1 MRRDLTA
8 VLGTAGLQD
17 RAAGAGAVMKLV
29 ESKDG
34 RVTVIELDPTKWH
47 WVIVSRGFDHT
58 KLRRRD
64 GLIIIKEPD
73 ESIEIIEGAERIQL
87 PAREPR

>member
-1 MRRDLTA
+1 MRTPLLRMKGRTRRH
-8 VLGTAGLQD
+8 D
-17 RAAGAGAVMKLV
+17 RAGAVMKLV

-34 RVTVIELDPTKWH
+34 RVIVIELDPTKWH